1 MTTTQIVIAAALI
14 VLGTVGASV
23 CAGAEMGLYA
33 INRVKLALRDRAGIR
48 SAKILRGEI
57 ERSASTLVVF
67 LLGYN
72 FTSYLA
78 AEGMTTLLR
87 EGWGLGNWGV
97 ILFSIFV
104 ATPVLFVV
112 NDALPKEVFRI
123 RADALM
129 EPLASTLRAVRVLLT
144 WTGVVPVLRLLTKF
158 VAGLI
163 PGGGGASGET
173 EAEVRSSRENIAELL
188 KEGARHGAISE
199 SQVGLLDGAM
209 GLRGTT
215 VGDEL
220 IPWHRCRVIRED
232 WSRGKVLDYLA
243 AYPTS
248 RLPLV
253 DARGEVLGV
262 VESVRVCIAAAEST
276 ALSGAAGG
284 AGWLRNLAVSPVE
297 LEPTI
302 GVREALA
309 TLVDAGETLAV
320 VRAVVPVGAPAG
332 TRGRVIGVVTVSDLL
347 EPLLE
352 TPDEVV

>member
-1 MTTTQIVIAAALI
+1 MTTTEIIIAAALI
-14 VLGTVGASV
+14 VLGTIGASV

-48 SAKILRGEI
+48 SARILRGEI

-123 RADALM
+123 RADRLM
-129 EPLASTLRAVRVLLT
+129 EPLASALRAVRVLLT
-144 WTGVVPVLRLLTKF
+144 WTGVVPALRLLTKL
-158 VAGLI
+158 VAGLV
-163 PGGGGASGET
+163 PGGGASGET
-173 EAEVRSSRENIAELL
+173 EAEVRTSRENIAELL
-188 KEGARHGAISE
+188 KEGARHGTISE

-220 IPWHRCRVIRED
+220 IPWHRCRIIRED
-232 WSRGKVLDYLA
+232 WTRGKVLDYLA

-262 VESVRVCIAAAEST
+262 VESVKVCIAAAEST
-276 ALSGAAGG
+276 ASGATSA
-284 AGWLRNLAVSPVE
+284 WLKNLAGKPVE
-297 LEPTI
+297 LSPKT

-309 TLVDAGETLAV
+309 TLIEAGETLAV
-320 VRAVVPVGAPAG
+320 VRAPVPSGAPTG
-332 TRGRVIGVVTVSDLL
+332 TRGRVIGIVTVSDLL
-347 EPLLE
+347 DPLLE
-352 TPDEVV
+352 SRDEAV

>member
-1 MTTTQIVIAAALI
+1 MTTTEIVIAVALI
-14 VLGTVGASV
+14 VLGTIGASV

-48 SAKILRGEI
+48 SAKILRGELD
-57 ERSASTLVVF
+57 RSATTLAVF

-78 AEGMTTLLR
+78 AEGLTTLLR

-123 RADALM
+123 RADRLM

-144 WTGVVPVLRLLTKF
+144 WTGVVPVIRVLTKF

-163 PGGGGASGET
+163 PGGGASGET
-173 EAEVRSSRENIAELL
+173 EAEVRLSRENIAELL

-232 WSRGKVLDYLA
+232 WTRGKVLDYLA

-262 VESVRVCIAAAEST
+262 VESVKVCIAAAES
-276 ALSGAAGG
+276 AASSTTS
-284 AGWLRNLAVSPVE
+284 AWLKNLAGKPVE
-297 LEPTI
+297 LSPKT

-309 TLVDAGETLAV
+309 TLIEAGETLAV
-320 VRAVVPVGAPAG
+320 VRAPVPGGAPAG
-332 TRGRVIGVVTVSDLL
+332 TRGRVIGIVTVSDLL
-347 EPLLE
+347 DPLLE
-352 TPDEVV
+352 SRGEAV

>member
-1 MTTTQIVIAAALI
+1 MTTTEIIIAAALI
-14 VLGTVGASV
+14 VLGTIGASV

-48 SAKILRGEI
+48 SARILRGELD
-57 ERSASTLVVF
+57 RSATTLAVF

-123 RADALM
+123 RADRLM

-144 WTGVVPVLRLLTKF
+144 WTGVVPAIRLLTRF

-163 PGGGGASGET
+163 PGGGESGET

-262 VESVRVCIAAAEST
+262 VESVRVCIAAAESG
-276 ALSGAAGG
+276 ASGKGSA
-284 AGWLRNLAVSPVE
+284 WLKNLAGKPVE
-297 LEPTI
+297 LSPKT

-309 TLVDAGETLAV
+309 ALVEAGETLAV
-320 VRAVVPVGAPAG
+320 VRAPLPSGAPVG
-332 TRGRVIGVVTVSDLL
+332 TRGRVIGIVTVSDLL
-347 EPLLE
+347 DPLLE
-352 TPDEVV
+352 SRNDAV

>member
-1 MTTTQIVIAAALI
+1 MTTTEIVIAVALI
-14 VLGTVGASV
+14 VLGTVGASI

-48 SAKILRGEI
+48 SARILRGEI
-57 ERSASTLVVF
+57 DRSAATLVVF

-78 AEGMTTLLR
+78 AEGLTTLLR

-123 RADALM
+123 RADRLM
-129 EPLASTLRAVRVLLT
+129 EPLAWSLRAVRVLLT
-144 WTGVVPVLRLLTKF
+144 WTGVVPALRLLTKL

-163 PGGGGASGET
+163 PGGGETGET

-232 WSRGKVLDYLA
+232 WTRGKVLDFLA

-253 DARGEVLGV
+253 DARGEVIGV

-276 ALSGAAGG
+276 ASKTSSS
-284 AGWLRNLAVSPVE
+284 WLRDLAVKPVE
-297 LEPTI
+297 LAPKT

-309 TLVDAGETLAV
+309 TLVSAGETLAI
-320 VRAVVPVGAPAG
+320 VRAPVSNSAQTSA
-332 TRGRVIGVVTVSDLL
+332 RAVGRVIGIVTVSDLL
-347 EPLLE
+347 DPLLQTGE
-352 TPDEVV
+352 DAA